1 MIRAAPGLA
10 LAGVGVAVSLAAHR
24 AFPDLPPL
32 VLCVAL
38 GMALANLAHVPA
50 AAAPGLKVAA
60 GPVLKL
66 GVVLLGLD
74 LVFPDI
80 LALGFRA
87 LLVVVVVVAITF
99 FGTRWA
105 GRRLG
110 ISDDLSLLV
119 ATGFSICGVSAIA
132 AANGVIDADE
142 DEVAFSV
149 ALVTLCGTL
158 AIVTLPPLQG
168 PLGLDDEQFGAWVGA
183 SVHDVA
189 QVVATSSTAGSVALA
204 TAIVVK
210 LTRVMLLAPLIA
222 GIALRIAGR
231 GGPTRRR
238 SAPPLVPPFIIAL
251 RRDGRRRSLGVIPD
265 RVAPDRRPPHRP
277 ARHGALR
284 ARDAG
289 RRRPDA
295 ADRRAPARARA
306 RVVAPDR
313 RRLVRRRAP
322 RRADAAL
329 IAPANPTALPSEP
342 CATVL
347 DRRRGVLGLGVRI
360 RLAAAR

>member
-1 MIRAAPGLA
+1 MTRAAPGLA
-10 LAGVGVAVSLAAHR
+10 LAGIGVALSLAAHR
-24 AFPDLPPL
+24 ALPALPPL

-38 GMALANLAHVPA
+38 GIVLANVSRVPTA
-50 AAAPGLKVAA
+50 ATPGLTIAG

-87 LLVVVVVVAITF
+87 LLVVVAVVAITF

-110 ISDDLSLLV
+110 VSDNLSLLV

-158 AIVTLPPLQG
+158 AIVTLPPLRG
-168 PLGLDDEQFGAWVGA
+168 VLGLDDEQFGAWVGA

-222 GIALRIAGR
+222 GIALRH
-231 GGPTRRR
+231 RRTGTGKGAR
-238 SAPPLVPPFIIAL
+238 PPLVPPFIIAFV
-251 RRDGRRRSLGVIPD
+251 GMVVIASIGIVPD
-265 RVAPDRRPPHRP
+265 RVLARIDDLRTVFLGMALFALGTRVNVGRMRQIGARPL
-277 ARHGALR
+277 ALGL
-284 ARDAG
+284 ASWVLIA
-289 RRRPDA
+289 
-295 ADRRAPARARA
+295 
-306 RVVAPDR
+306 VVAY
-313 RRLVRRRAP
+313 A
-322 RRADAAL
+322 
-329 IAPANPTALPSEP
+329 
-342 CATVL
+342 
-347 DRRRGVLGLGVRI
+347 GVR
-360 RLAAAR
+360 LAWA

>member
-1 MIRAAPGLA
+1 MMQRVPGLA
-10 LAGVGVAVSLAAHR
+10 LAGAGVAVSLGAHS
-24 AFPDLPPL
+24 ALPALPPL

-38 GMALANLAHVPA
+38 GVVLANLAHVPA
-50 AAAPGLKVAA
+50 AAAPGLRVAA

-87 LLVVVVVVAITF
+87 LLVVIGVVAITF

-158 AIVTLPPLQG
+158 AIVTLPPLRRV
-168 PLGLDDEQFGAWVGA
+168 LGLDNEQFGAWVGA

-222 GIALRIAGR
+222 GIAVQHRRTNAR
-231 GGPTRRR
+231 PTAADG
-238 SAPPLVPPFIIAL
+238 APAARPPIVPPFIVAFVAMVAVA
-251 RRDGRRRSLGVIPD
+251 SLGVIPD
-265 RVAPDRRPPHRP
+265 R
-277 ARHGALR
+277 ALLR
-284 ARDAG
+284 IDDLR
-289 RRRPDA
+289 
-295 ADRRAPARARA
+295 
-306 RVVAPDR
+306 
-313 RRLVRRRAP
+313 
-322 RRADAAL
+322 
-329 IAPANPTALPSEP
+329 
-342 CATVL
+342 TVL
-347 DRRRGVLGLGVRI
+347 LGMALFALGTRVNVGRLRQIGARPLVLGLTSWLLIAVVAYAGVR
-360 RLAAAR
+360 LAWA

>member
-1 MIRAAPGLA
+1 MRQAAPGLA
-10 LAGVGVAVSLAAHR
+10 LAGAGVAISLGAHW
-24 AFPDLPPL
+24 AVPALPPL
-32 VLCVAL
+32 VFCVAL
-38 GMALANLAHVPA
+38 GILVANLLRVPA
-50 AAAPGLKVAA
+50 GALPGLRVAA

-80 LALGFRA
+80 LALGLKA
-87 LLVVVVVVAITF
+87 LLVVVAVVAITF

-158 AIVTLPPLQG
+158 AIVVLPPLRH

-210 LTRVMLLAPLIA
+210 LTRVMMLAPLVA
-222 GIALRIAGR
+222 GIAVG
-231 GGPTRRR
+231 RRR
-238 SAPPLVPPFIIAL
+238 SDRRSAEAEDAPRPPLVPPFIVAFVGMVAL
-251 RRDGRRRSLGVIPD
+251 ASLGVIPD
-265 RVAPDRRPPHRP
+265 RMIGHIDDVRTVLLGLALFALGARVNLRRLRQIGHRP
-277 ARHGALR
+277 LALGL
-284 ARDAG
+284 ASW
-289 RRRPDA
+289 
-295 ADRRAPARARA
+295 
-306 RVVAPDR
+306 
-313 RRLVRRRAP
+313 
-322 RRADAAL
+322 AL
-329 IAPANPTALPSEP
+329 IALVSYA
-342 CATVL
+342 
-347 DRRRGVLGLGVRI
+347 GVRI
-360 RLAAAR
+360 AWA

>member
-1 MIRAAPGLA
+1 MTRAAPGLA
-10 LAGVGVAVSLAAHR
+10 LAGTGVVLSLGAHR
-24 AFPDLPPL
+24 ALPGLPPL

-38 GMALANLAHVPA
+38 GIALANLYHVPA
-50 AAAPGLKVAA
+50 AASPGLKVAG

-66 GVVLLGLD
+66 GIVLLGLD

-87 LLVVVVVVAITF
+87 LLVVVGVVAITF

-110 ISDDLSLLV
+110 VSDDLSLLV
-119 ATGFSICGVSAIA
+119 ATGFSICGISAIA

-158 AIVTLPPLQG
+158 AIATLPPLRG
-168 PLGLDDEQFGAWVGA
+168 ALGLDEEQFGAWVGA

-222 GIALRIAGR
+222 GIALRRRQTDAER
-231 GGPTRRR
+231 GER
-238 SAPPLVPPFIIAL
+238 PPLVPPFIVAFVAMVVIA
-251 RRDGRRRSLGVIPD
+251 SLGIVPD
-265 RVAPDRRPPHRP
+265 RVLARIDDLRTVFLGLALFALGTRVNVRRMRQLGARP
-277 ARHGALR
+277 LALGL
-284 ARDAG
+284 ASWLLVA
-289 RRRPDA
+289 
-295 ADRRAPARARA
+295 
-306 RVVAPDR
+306 VVAY
-313 RRLVRRRAP
+313 A
-322 RRADAAL
+322 
-329 IAPANPTALPSEP
+329 
-342 CATVL
+342 
-347 DRRRGVLGLGVRI
+347 GVR
-360 RLAAAR
+360 LAWA

>member
-1 MIRAAPGLA
+1 MRRAAPGLA
-10 LAGVGVAVSLAAHR
+10 LAGAGVAVSLSAHWVFG
-24 AFPDLPPL
+24 ALPPL
-32 VLCVAL
+32 VFCVAL
-38 GMALANLAHVPA
+38 GILVANAAHVPA
-50 AAAPGLKVAA
+50 VAAPGLRVAA

-80 LALGFRA
+80 LALGLKA
-87 LLVVVVVVAITF
+87 LLVVAAVVTITF

-158 AIVTLPPLQG
+158 AIVVLPPLRHV
-168 PLGLDDEQFGAWVGA
+168 LGLDHEQFGAWVGA

-210 LTRVMLLAPLIA
+210 LTRVMMLAPLVA
-222 GIALRIAGR
+222 GIAVE
-231 GGPTRRR
+231 RRR
-238 SAPPLVPPFIIAL
+238 ADRRNADALDAPRPPLVPPFIVAFVGMVAL
-251 RRDGRRRSLGVIPD
+251 ASIGVLPAGTIHHVDDIRTVLLGLALFALGTRVNVRRLRQIG
-265 RVAPDRRPPHRP
+265 HRP
-277 ARHGALR
+277 LALGL
-284 ARDAG
+284 ASW
-289 RRRPDA
+289 
-295 ADRRAPARARA
+295 
-306 RVVAPDR
+306 
-313 RRLVRRRAP
+313 
-322 RRADAAL
+322 AL
-329 IAPANPTALPSEP
+329 IAIVSYA
-342 CATVL
+342 
-347 DRRRGVLGLGVRI
+347 GVR
-360 RLAAAR
+360 LAWA

>member
-1 MIRAAPGLA
+1 MRRAAGLA
-10 LAGVGVAVSLAAHR
+10 LAGAGVAVSLGAHR
-24 AFPDLPPL
+24 ALPALPPL

-38 GMALANLAHVPA
+38 GVAVANIGHVPA
-50 AAAPGLKVAA
+50 AASPGLRTAA

-87 LLVVVVVVAITF
+87 LLVVVAVVAITF
-99 FGTRWA
+99 VGTRWA

-110 ISDDLSLLV
+110 VSDDLSLLV

-158 AIVTLPPLQG
+158 AIVTLPPMRHV
-168 PLGLDDEQFGAWVGA
+168 LGLDDEQFGAWVGA

-189 QVVATSSTAGSVALA
+189 QVVATSSTAGSLALA

-222 GIALRIAGR
+222 GIAVQH
-231 GGPTRRR
+231 RRR
-238 SAPPLVPPFIIAL
+238 ALPGAAEAGASRPPIVPPFIIAFVAMVAL
-251 RRDGRRRSLGVIPD
+251 TSVGVIPD
-265 RVAPDRRPPHRP
+265 SAL
-277 ARHGALR
+277 ARI
-284 ARDAG
+284 D
-289 RRRPDA
+289 D
-295 ADRRAPARARA
+295 
-306 RVVAPDR
+306 
-313 RRLVRRRAP
+313 VR
-322 RRADAAL
+322 
-329 IAPANPTALPSEP
+329 
-342 CATVL
+342 TVL
-347 DRRRGVLGLGVRI
+347 LGLALFALGTRVDVGRLRQIGPRPLVLGLASWLLIAVVAYAGVL
-360 RLAAAR
+360 LAWA

>member
-1 MIRAAPGLA
+1 MTRAAPGLA
-10 LAGVGVAVSLAAHR
+10 LAGIGVAISLGAHR
-24 AFPDLPPL
+24 ALPDLPPL

-38 GMALANLAHVPA
+38 GIALANLTRVPPT
-50 AAAPGLKVAA
+50 AAPGLTVAG

-87 LLVVVVVVAITF
+87 LLVVVAVVAITF
-99 FGTRWA
+99 FGTQWA

-110 ISDDLSLLV
+110 VSDNLSLLV

-158 AIVTLPPLQG
+158 AIVTLPPLRG
-168 PLGLDDEQFGAWVGA
+168 VLGLDEEQFGAWVGA

-222 GIALRIAGR
+222 GIALRHRRTGT
-231 GGPTRRR
+231 PTEAR
-238 SAPPLVPPFIIAL
+238 PPLVPPFIIAFVVMVVIA
-251 RRDGRRRSLGVIPD
+251 SVGVVPD
-265 RVAPDRRPPHRP
+265 RVLARIDDLRTVLLGMALFALGTRVNVGRMRQIGARPL
-277 ARHGALR
+277 ALGLLSWLLI
-284 ARDAG
+284 A
-289 RRRPDA
+289 
-295 ADRRAPARARA
+295 
-306 RVVAPDR
+306 VVAY
-313 RRLVRRRAP
+313 A
-322 RRADAAL
+322 
-329 IAPANPTALPSEP
+329 
-342 CATVL
+342 
-347 DRRRGVLGLGVRI
+347 GVR
-360 RLAAAR
+360 LAWA

>member
-1 MIRAAPGLA
+1 MSRRAPGLA
-10 LAGVGVAVSLAAHR
+10 LAGAGVALSLAAHR
-24 AFPDLPPL
+24 ALPALPPL

-38 GMALANLAHVPA
+38 GAALANIARVPG
-50 AAAPGLKVAA
+50 AAAPGLTTAA
-60 GPVLKL
+60 GPVLRL

-80 LALGFRA
+80 LALGVRA
-87 LLVVVVVVAITF
+87 LAVVVAVVAITF

-119 ATGFSICGVSAIA
+119 ATGFSICGISAIA
-132 AANGVIDADE
+132 AANGVIEADE

-158 AIVTLPPLQG
+158 AIVILPPLRG
-168 PLGLDDEQFGAWVGA
+168 PLGLDDVQFGAWVGA

-222 GIALRIAGR
+222 GIALGH
-231 GGPTRRR
+231 RRVNAR
-238 SAPPLVPPFIIAL
+238 PGARPPLVPPFILAFVAMVAIA
-251 RRDGRRRSLGVIPD
+251 SIGVIPD
-265 RVAPDRRPPHRP
+265 RALARIDDLRTVLLGMALFALGTRVNVGRLRQIGGRPL
-277 ARHGALR
+277 ALGLVSWLLI
-284 ARDAG
+284 A
-289 RRRPDA
+289 
-295 ADRRAPARARA
+295 
-306 RVVAPDR
+306 VVAY
-313 RRLVRRRAP
+313 A
-322 RRADAAL
+322 
-329 IAPANPTALPSEP
+329 
-342 CATVL
+342 
-347 DRRRGVLGLGVRI
+347 GVR
-360 RLAAAR
+360 LAWA

>member
-1 MIRAAPGLA
+1 MTRAAPGLA
-10 LAGVGVAVSLAAHR
+10 LAGIGVALSLGAYR
-24 AFPDLPPL
+24 ALPDLPPL

-38 GMALANLAHVPA
+38 GIALANLAHVPN
-50 AAAPGLKVAA
+50 AAAPGLKIAG

-87 LLVVVVVVAITF
+87 LLVVVAVVVITF

-110 ISDDLSLLV
+110 VSDNLSLLV

-158 AIVTLPPLQG
+158 AIVTLPPLRG
-168 PLGLDDEQFGAWVGA
+168 VLGLDDEQFGAWVGA
-183 SVHDVA
+183 GVHDVA

-222 GIALRIAGR
+222 GIALRH
-231 GGPTRRR
+231 RRTSEEHGER
-238 SAPPLVPPFIIAL
+238 PPLVPPFIIAFV
-251 RRDGRRRSLGVIPD
+251 GMVVVASLGIVPD
-265 RVAPDRRPPHRP
+265 RVIGRIDDLRTVLLGMALFALGTRVNVGRMRQLGARPL
-277 ARHGALR
+277 ALGLVSWLLI
-284 ARDAG
+284 A
-289 RRRPDA
+289 
-295 ADRRAPARARA
+295 
-306 RVVAPDR
+306 VVAY
-313 RRLVRRRAP
+313 A
-322 RRADAAL
+322 
-329 IAPANPTALPSEP
+329 
-342 CATVL
+342 
-347 DRRRGVLGLGVRI
+347 GVR
-360 RLAAAR
+360 LAWT

>member
-1 MIRAAPGLA
+1 M
-10 LAGVGVAVSLAAHR
+10 
-24 AFPDLPPL
+24 
-32 VLCVAL
+32 
-38 GMALANLAHVPA
+38 
-50 AAAPGLKVAA
+50 
-60 GPVLKL
+60 LKL

-80 LALGFRA
+80 LALGFKA
-87 LLVVVVVVAITF
+87 LLVVVAVVAITF

-158 AIVTLPPLQG
+158 AIVVLPPLRG

-189 QVVATSSTAGSVALA
+189 QVVATSSTAGSIALA

-222 GIALRIAGR
+222 GIAVRHRR
-231 GGPTRRR
+231 GDAPPTDAPAATARR
-238 SAPPLVPPFIIAL
+238 SC
-251 RRDGRRRSLGVIPD
+251 RRSSSPSSRWSRSRASASSPTASLVRIDDLRTVLLGHGAV
-265 RVAPDRRPPHRP
+265 RARHARQRRP
-277 ARHGALR
+277 
-284 ARDAG
+284 
-289 RRRPDA
+289 A
-295 ADRRAPARARA
+295 ASDRRAAARARA
-306 RVVAPDR
+306 RLVAPDR
-313 RRLVRRRAP
+313 RRRVRRRAA
-322 RRADAAL
+322 R
-329 IAPANPTALPSEP
+329 
-342 CATVL
+342 
-347 DRRRGVLGLGVRI
+347 LGLS
-360 RLAAAR
+360 

>member
-1 MIRAAPGLA
+1 MMRPAPGLA
-10 LAGVGVAVSLAAHR
+10 LAGVGVAMSLGAHR
-24 AFPDLPPL
+24 ALPALPPL

-38 GMALANLAHVPA
+38 GVALANLWRVPA
-50 AAAPGLKVAA
+50 GAAAGLKVAA

-80 LALGFRA
+80 LALGLRA
-87 LLVVVVVVAITF
+87 LLVVVAVVAITF
-99 FGTRWA
+99 FGTQWA

-110 ISDDLSLLV
+110 VSDNLSLLV
-119 ATGFSICGVSAIA
+119 ATGVSICGVSAIA

-158 AIVTLPPLQG
+158 AIITLPPLRG
-168 PLGLDDEQFGAWVGA
+168 VLGLDEVQFGAWVGA

-222 GIALRIAGR
+222 GIALRHRRADAPAG
-231 GGPTRRR
+231 TR
-238 SAPPLVPPFIIAL
+238 PPIVPPFIIAFVAMVVVA
-251 RRDGRRRSLGVIPD
+251 SIGVIPD
-265 RVAPDRRPPHRP
+265 RAIARIDDLRTVLLGMALFALGTRVNVTRLRQIGARPL
-277 ARHGALR
+277 ALGLISWLLI
-284 ARDAG
+284 A
-289 RRRPDA
+289 
-295 ADRRAPARARA
+295 
-306 RVVAPDR
+306 VVAY
-313 RRLVRRRAP
+313 A
-322 RRADAAL
+322 
-329 IAPANPTALPSEP
+329 
-342 CATVL
+342 
-347 DRRRGVLGLGVRI
+347 GVR
-360 RLAAAR
+360 LAWA

>member
-1 MIRAAPGLA
+1 M
-10 LAGVGVAVSLAAHR
+10 
-24 AFPDLPPL
+24 
-32 VLCVAL
+32 
-38 GMALANLAHVPA
+38 
-50 AAAPGLKVAA
+50 
-60 GPVLKL
+60 
-66 GVVLLGLD
+66 
-74 LVFPDI
+74 
-80 LALGFRA
+80 
-87 LLVVVVVVAITF
+87 LVVVAVVAITF

-158 AIVTLPPLQG
+158 AIVTLPPLRG

-222 GIALRIAGR
+222 GIAVQHRR
-231 GGPTRRR
+231 GDAAPTDTPDEDR
-238 SAPPLVPPFIIAL
+238 PPIVPPFIVAFVAMVAL
-251 RRDGRRRSLGVIPD
+251 ASLGVIPD
-265 RVAPDRRPPHRP
+265 RA
-277 ARHGALR
+277 
-284 ARDAG
+284 
-289 RRRPDA
+289 
-295 ADRRAPARARA
+295 
-306 RVVAPDR
+306 
-313 RRLVRRRAP
+313 LVRIDDLR
-322 RRADAAL
+322 
-329 IAPANPTALPSEP
+329 
-342 CATVL
+342 TVL
-347 DRRRGVLGLGVRI
+347 LGMALFALGTRVNVGRLRQIGARPLVLGLASWLLIAVVAYAGVR
-360 RLAAAR
+360 LAWA

>member
-1 MIRAAPGLA
+1 MMRPAPGLA
-10 LAGVGVAVSLAAHR
+10 LAGAGVAVSLGAHR
-24 AFPDLPPL
+24 ALPDLPPL

-38 GMALANLAHVPA
+38 GVALANLARVPA
-50 AAAPGLKVAA
+50 VAAPGLTVAA

-80 LALGFRA
+80 LSLGVRA
-87 LLVVVVVVAITF
+87 LAVVVAVVAITF
-99 FGTRWA
+99 SGARWA

-158 AIVTLPPLQG
+158 AIVTLPPLRG

-222 GIALRIAGR
+222 GIALR
-231 GGPTRRR
+231 RRR
-238 SAPPLVPPFIIAL
+238 VGTTAGARPPLVPPFIVAFVAMVAVASI
-251 RRDGRRRSLGVIPD
+251 GVIPD
-265 RVAPDRRPPHRP
+265 RT
-277 ARHGALR
+277 
-284 ARDAG
+284 
-289 RRRPDA
+289 
-295 ADRRAPARARA
+295 
-306 RVVAPDR
+306 
-313 RRLVRRRAP
+313 LVRIDDLR
-322 RRADAAL
+322 
-329 IAPANPTALPSEP
+329 
-342 CATVL
+342 TVL
-347 DRRRGVLGLGVRI
+347 LGMALFALGTRVNVKRLRQIGARPLALGLGSWLLIAVVAYAGV
-360 RLAAAR
+360 RLAWA

>member
-1 MIRAAPGLA
+1 MMRSAPGLA
-10 LAGVGVAVSLAAHR
+10 LAGIGVAVSLGAHR
-24 AFPDLPPL
+24 ALPALPPL

-38 GMALANLAHVPA
+38 GVALANLAHVPA
-50 AAAPGLKVAA
+50 AAGQGLTTAA

-74 LVFPDI
+74 LAFPEI
-80 LALGFRA
+80 LALGARA
-87 LLVVVVVVAITF
+87 LAIVVGVVAITF
-99 FGTRWA
+99 AGTRWA

-158 AIVTLPPLQG
+158 AIIALPPLRA
-168 PLGLDDEQFGAWVGA
+168 PLGLDDEQYGAWVGA

-222 GIALRIAGR
+222 GIALAH
-231 GGPTRRR
+231 RRTGVEPGSR
-238 SAPPLVPPFIIAL
+238 PPLVPPFIVAFVAMVVVASIGL
-251 RRDGRRRSLGVIPD
+251 VPD
-265 RVAPDRRPPHRP
+265 RAIARIDDLRTVLLGMALFALGTRVNVGRLRQIGARPL
-277 ARHGALR
+277 ALGLISWLLI
-284 ARDAG
+284 A
-289 RRRPDA
+289 
-295 ADRRAPARARA
+295 
-306 RVVAPDR
+306 VVAY
-313 RRLVRRRAP
+313 
-322 RRADAAL
+322 
-329 IAPANPTALPSEP
+329 
-342 CATVL
+342 
-347 DRRRGVLGLGVRI
+347 GGVR
-360 RLAAAR
+360 LAWA